1 MIQRDSMVGL
11 YGAEAP
17 RIQLRWHWL
26 LAWVLLIPGLS
37 YSAELEGSARFQLST
52 GVDSNAPRGFGGIAP
67 DGVASLQ
74 AAGTGAIR
82 GESWQLDGSYEAG
95 ARKFLIY
102 PSEDSL
108 VQQASVQG
116 MWRWARPL
124 LAGLDAGAKDRRGA
138 GRSYTDLSGR
148 AFLSF
153 SPEAR
158 VEVRASGGA
167 RRYWFHPQA
176 LYSFLAWE
184 GSLSARY
191 RLDRH
196 HAFSVLGDFGQR
208 RYDGQARPRPDGASP
223 GQRRDLVL
231 GAGVGWSYRGP
242 FTATFG
248 YTFFDQGSN
257 SYGERM
263 TRHRLTATG
272 GVRLAPDL
280 MLLAQASVQ
289 LTSYPDGIYLSPEQQ
304 LAEDDENHN
313 SLSLKLLRPLTDRL
327 DLELKGAG
335 YQNVLPQNGQHYL
348 RLTLG
353 LGLSFRL

>member
-1 MIQRDSMVGL
+1 MIQRDSMVGV
-11 YGAEAP
+11 YGAEAS
-17 RIQLRWHWL
+17 RIQLRWRWL
-26 LAWVLLIPGLS
+26 LAWALLIPGLS
-37 YSAELEGSARFQLST
+37 YSADLEGSARFHLST
-52 GVDSNAPRGFGGIAP
+52 GVDSNAPRGFGGSSP

-74 AAGTGAIR
+74 AAGNGAIR
-82 GESWQLDGSYEAG
+82 GESWRLDGSYEAG
-95 ARKFLIY
+95 ARKFLVY

-108 VQQASVQG
+108 VQQASVQAT
-116 MWRWARPL
+116 WRWARPL

-158 VEVRASGGA
+158 VEVRVSGGG
-167 RRYWFHPQA
+167 RRYWFHPDA
-176 LYSFLAWE
+176 LYSFRAVE

-196 HAFSVLGDFGQR
+196 HAFTVLGDFGQR
-208 RYDGQARPRPDGASP
+208 GYDGQARPRPEGASP
-223 GQRRDLVL
+223 GRREDLVL
-231 GAGVGWSYRGP
+231 GAGVAWSYRGP
-242 FTATFG
+242 FTASVG
-248 YTFFDQGSN
+248 YTFLDQGSN
-257 SYGERM
+257 SYGERL

-272 GVRLAPDL
+272 GVRLPWEL
-280 MLLAQASVQ
+280 MLLAQGSLQ

-327 DLELKGAG
+327 DVELKGAG
-335 YQNVLPQNGQHYL
+335 YHNVLPQNGQRYL
-348 RLTLG
+348 RTTLWLG
-353 LGLSFRL
+353 LNFRL